1 MEKKFINPDTIHTP
15 RGYTH
20 VVALQGGRM
29 LFVSGQVAIDK
40 DGQIVGKG
48 DLKVQAHKAAENLV
62 AALKGAGASLA
73 DVIKMN
79 TYVVNYKQDDYRA
92 INDMR
97 REFFPKENP
106 PASTLIGVA
115 ALAVD
120 GLLIEIEAVAALPYP
135 AESSVGPALRRA
147 RVSQRR
153 SRRPLRARAAAART
167 A

>member
-1 MEKKFINPDTIHTP
+1 MSEIEP
-15 RGYTH
+15 RE
-20 VVALQGGRM
+20 VVDRAFHRVISYEPAD
-29 LFVSGQVAIDK
+29 FAEE

-73 DVIKMN
+73 DVVKMN

-120 GLLIEIEAVAALPYP
+120 GLLIEIEAVAALP
-135 AESSVGPALRRA
+135 
-147 RVSQRR
+147 
-153 SRRPLRARAAAART
+153 
-167 A
+167 